1 MNVNKNLHNIS
12 VLTEFSRNFEEE
24 QTETVISKLVNK
36 IYEACNNVNADIG
49 GTSSTQQQSQTQTPQ
64 NEDESSESSSST
76 SIPSSLSGSTTLEQK
91 KEQQTPTVY
100 QVDTSQGRTSLNVI
114 KRISNLIALRD
125 KDLSDYKNTEL
136 KRLWMPDDKSRECY
150 DCALK
155 FTTFR
160 RKHHC
165 KICCYFF
172 GCILDLI
179 TVNSDLNFKFLKHF
193 F

>member
-12 VLTEFSRNFEEE
+12 ALTEFARNFEED
-24 QTETVISKLVNK
+24 QSETVISKLVNK

-49 GTSSTQQQSQTQTPQ
+49 GTSISPQQQQQTQTSQ
-64 NEDESSESSSST
+64 NEDDNSENSSSE
-76 SIPSSLSGSTTLEQK
+76 SIPSSSLSSSTALDQK
-91 KEQQTPTVY
+91 KEQTPTVY

-125 KDLSDYKNTEL
+125 KDLNDYKNTEL
-136 KRLWMPDDKSRECY
+136 KKLWMPDDKSRECY

-165 KICCYFF
+165 KFCCLLTRAFDPLSLIIC
-172 GCILDLI
+172 I
-179 TVNSDLNFKFLKHF
+179 
-193 F
+193 

>member
-12 VLTEFSRNFEEE
+12 VLTEFSRNFEED

-49 GTSSTQQQSQTQTPQ
+49 GTSSSSTQQQSQSQTPQ

-76 SIPSSLSGSTTLEQK
+76 SIPSSSLSSSTTLEQK

-125 KDLSDYKNTEL
+125 KDLNDYKNTEL
-136 KRLWMPDDKSRECY
+136 KKLWMPDDKSRECY

-165 KICCYFF
+165 KFC
-172 GCILDLI
+172 
-179 TVNSDLNFKFLKHF
+179 FLF
-193 F
+193 VAAY

>member
-1 MNVNKNLHNIS
+1 MNVNKNLHNTS
-12 VLTEFSRNFEEE
+12 VLTEFARNFEED
-24 QTETVISKLVNK
+24 QSETVISKLVNK

-49 GTSSTQQQSQTQTPQ
+49 GTSTTQQPQSPQ
-64 NEDESSESSSST
+64 NEDDNSETSSSA
-76 SIPSSLSGSTTLEQK
+76 SIPSSLSSSTPVDQK
-91 KEQQTPTVY
+91 KEQSPTVY

-125 KDLSDYKNTEL
+125 KDLNDYKNTEL
-136 KRLWMPDDKSRECY
+136 KKLWMPDDKSRECY

-165 KICCYFF
+165 KFC
-172 GCILDLI
+172 LL
-179 TVNSDLNFKFLKHF
+179 TRP
-193 F
+193 

>member
-12 VLTEFSRNFEEE
+12 ALTEFARNFEED

-49 GTSSTQQQSQTQTPQ
+49 GTSTQQQTQ
-64 NEDESSESSSST
+64 NEDDNSETSSSASN
-76 SIPSSLSGSTTLEQK
+76 PSSLSSSTTLEQK

-125 KDLSDYKNTEL
+125 KDLNDYKNTEL

-165 KICCYFF
+165 KFF
-172 GCILDLI
+172 
-179 TVNSDLNFKFLKHF
+179 
-193 F
+193 

>member
-1 MNVNKNLHNIS
+1 MNSNKNLHS
-12 VLTEFSRNFEEE
+12 KTVLTEFARNFEEDPS
-24 QTETVISKLVNK
+24 ETVISKFVNK

-49 GTSSTQQQSQTQTPQ
+49 SSSQQQ
-64 NEDESSESSSST
+64 NENESSSETSSSI
-76 SIPSSLSGSTTLEQK
+76 SIPSSSIGASTSEQK
-91 KEQQTPTVY
+91 NINRTENSPPVY

-125 KDLSDYKNTEL
+125 KDLNDYKNTDL
-136 KRLWMPDDKSRECY
+136 QKLWMPDDKSRECY

-165 KICCYFF
+165 KLLHNQVFIA
-172 GCILDLI
+172 
-179 TVNSDLNFKFLKHF
+179 S
-193 F
+193 

>member
-12 VLTEFSRNFEEE
+12 ALTEFARNFEED
-24 QTETVISKLVNK
+24 QSETVISKLVNK

-49 GTSSTQQQSQTQTPQ
+49 GTSISPQQQQQSQTPH
-64 NEDESSESSSST
+64 NEDDNSETSSSAST
-76 SIPSSLSGSTTLEQK
+76 PSSLSSSTAVDQK
-91 KEQQTPTVY
+91 KEQTPTVY

-125 KDLSDYKNTEL
+125 KDLNDYKNTEL
-136 KRLWMPDDKSRECY
+136 KKLWMPDDKSRECY

-165 KICCYFF
+165 KFCYLLTRAFIKF
-172 GCILDLI
+172 DFI
-179 TVNSDLNFKFLKHF
+179 VNGFLKFKF
-193 F
+193 